1 MVIIRRVIFL
11 NNGQGDQMKK
21 LFLLILI
28 SLCVNSLMAK
38 TVSYKMRMAFY
49 LNVGQVV
56 TLPDGRRLVVGIGI
70 SPILDRQ
77 DMELFEID
85 YDEVVFSVN
94 GERKALSGKGLLER
108 EIESNGVKFKSKISL
123 KKEHSFVSGAGY
135 FLADIELRSEKGIQN
150 FTIFFDNK
158 DSFNI
163 PHHRLS
169 TSCVVY
175 NDFECVGL
183 TWD

>member
-1 MVIIRRVIFL
+1 
-11 NNGQGDQMKK
+11 MKK

-108 EIESNGVKFKSKISL
+108 EIESNGVKFKSKISFSSL
-123 KKEHSFVSGAGY
+123 NLF
-135 FLADIELRSEKGIQN
+135 
-150 FTIFFDNK
+150 IFN
-158 DSFNI
+158 SFNW
-163 PHHRLS
+163 R
-169 TSCVVY
+169 
-175 NDFECVGL
+175 
-183 TWD
+183 